1 MGLLGIDLGS
11 SSVKG
16 VVFDHS
22 GRPIASAAR
31 SYETL
36 RPAPDAAEADAQKI
50 WEAAA
55 GVIRELARGAEPI
68 EALAVSSH
76 GETFIPVDAHGEPAG
91 FAMMNSDNRAVKEI
105 RQLTKEL
112 GERELYAITGVP
124 AHPMFAL
131 PKIMWLKKHRPETYA
146 KTARFLSVGDF
157 ILSRLGTGCYT
168 DVSMAS
174 RTFGFNINKRAWSD
188 DILTA
193 AGVKESQFSEI
204 TESGRC
210 CSVVP
215 PDTARELG
223 LKAGVVLALAGHDQ
237 PCGAFGSGA
246 YRGGDAAVSAGT
258 YESVNAVT
266 DEPGNND
273 RAFEFR
279 ANSYPHVVPGTY
291 INLAFFPAGFS
302 TSWFVD
308 EFCHADKEQAAKLG
322 VSVYEYLG
330 NCMTERPSGQLF
342 LPYLIGSGT
351 PYWDPSVR
359 GALLGITP
367 TTGRHDVFRAIFEG
381 LAFEL
386 KLNIENMERIG
397 IRLDEMVI
405 SGGNSRLDFSVQL
418 RADVTGKRF
427 ARIDTAETVCKGAAM
442 LAGVAAG
449 IYSDYE
455 DAVKRT
461 AASREVFAPRAEAAR
476 QYEKPYVNYKKIY
489 RAIRTIRTRG

>member
-16 VVFDHS
+16 VVFDYS

-36 RPAPDAAEADAQKI
+36 RPEPSAAEADAQQI
-50 WEAAA
+50 WDAAA
-55 GVIRELARGAEPI
+55 GVIRELAGGAEPI
-68 EALAVSSH
+68 DALAVSSH
-76 GETFIPVDAHGEPAG
+76 GETFIPVDAHGEPVGYAI
-91 FAMMNSDNRAVKEI
+91 MNSDNRAVKEI

-112 GERELYAITGVP
+112 GEMELYAITGVP

-131 PKIMWLKKHRPETYA
+131 PKIMWLKKHRPEVYTTA
-146 KTARFLSVGDF
+146 ARFLSVGDF
-157 ILSRLGTGCYT
+157 ILSKLGAGFFT

-174 RTFGFNINKRAWSD
+174 RTLGFDINKRAWSE
-188 DILTA
+188 DILAA
-193 AGVKESQFSEI
+193 AGLKQSQLAEI
-204 TESGRC
+204 TESGTC
-210 CSVVP
+210 CGSIP
-215 PDTARELG
+215 HDIARTLG
-223 LKAGVVLALAGHDQ
+223 LSDGVVLALAGHDQ
-237 PCGAFGSGA
+237 PCGAYGSGA
-246 YRGGDAAVSAGT
+246 YHSGDAAVSAGT

-266 DEPGNND
+266 DLPGNND
-273 RAFEFR
+273 LAFTYR

-308 EFCHADKEQAAKLG
+308 QFCYEDKEQAAKQG
-322 VSVYEYLG
+322 ISVYEYLG
-330 NCMTERPSGQLF
+330 SRMAEHPAGQLF
-342 LPYLIGSGT
+342 LPYLVGSGT
-351 PYWDPSVR
+351 PYWDPFVR

-367 TTGRHDVFRAIFEG
+367 ATGRHDVFRAIYEG

-442 LAGVAAG
+442 LAGVALG
-449 IYSDYE
+449 VYDGYE
-455 DAVKRT
+455 DAVIKT
-461 AASREVFAPRAEAAR
+461 AATREVFAPRAEIVQ
-476 QYEKPYVNYKKIY
+476 QYDKPYTNYKKIY
-489 RAIRTIRTRG
+489 RAVRTIRTRG

>member
-16 VVFDHS
+16 VVFDYS

-36 RPAPDAAEADAQKI
+36 RREPSAAEADARQI

-55 GVIRELARGAEPI
+55 GVIRELAGGTEPI
-68 EALAVSSH
+68 AALAVSSH
-76 GETFIPVDAHGEPAG
+76 GETFIPVDAHGEPVGYAI
-91 FAMMNSDNRAVKEI
+91 MNSDNRAVKEI
-105 RQLTKEL
+105 RQITKEL

-131 PKIMWLKKHRPETYA
+131 PKIMWLKKHQPEVYA
-146 KTARFLSVGDF
+146 KAARFLSVGDY
-157 ILSRLGTGCYT
+157 ILSRLGAGFYT

-174 RTFGFNINKRAWSD
+174 RTFGFDINRRAWSE

-193 AGVKESQFSEI
+193 AGLKRSQLAEI
-204 TESGRC
+204 TESGSRC
-210 CSVVP
+210 GTVP
-215 PDTARELG
+215 HKIACILG
-223 LKAGVVLALAGHDQ
+223 LRDGVVLALAGHDQ
-237 PCGAFGSGA
+237 PCGAYGSGA
-246 YRGGDAAVSAGT
+246 YRSGDAAVSAGT

-266 DEPGNND
+266 DAPGNND
-273 RAFEFR
+273 RAFAFR

-308 EFCHADKEQAAKLG
+308 EFCHADKEQASKLG

-330 NCMTERPSGQLF
+330 SHMAGQPSSQLF
-342 LPYLIGSGT
+342 LPYLVGSGT

-367 TTGRHDVFRAIFEG
+367 GTGRHDVFRAIFEG

-397 IRLDEMVI
+397 IRLDDMVI

-418 RADVTGKRF
+418 RADVTGKPF

-442 LAGVAAG
+442 LAGVASGVYA
-449 IYSDYE
+449 DYE
-455 DAVKRT
+455 DAVKKTT
-461 AASREVFAPRAEAAR
+461 AARELFTPRAEISR
-476 QYEKPYVNYKKIY
+476 QYEKPYANYKKIY